1 MLLIRSS
8 LSLSF
13 YGDLEV
19 GDDPGFGVEITNL
32 ETGSGGAALLEGEC
46 LAPDPRD
53 FLA

>member
-19 GDDPGFGVEITNL
+19 GDDPGFGVEIADL
-32 ETGSGGAALLEGEC
+32 ESGGGGATLLEGEG